1 VLVKAN
7 VAEKVNALR
16 VEFPFIH
23 QILKEATKF
32 VTWVELKE
40 RLRPEDTFVKLIVKP
55 VFQALV

>member
-1 VLVKAN
+1 
-7 VAEKVNALR
+7 VNALR

-32 VTWVELKE
+32 VTWVELEE